1 MIATDG
7 VAVGEVV
14 VRGATVFA
22 EYWRNPTATADSR
35 LAASDGGAAWF
46 RTGDLAVVNDRGFV
60 NVISRVKDMI
70 VSGGE
75 NIYATEVENAI
86 SAHEAVTMVAVVGVP
101 DGECSNGRL
110 GLRLTVDRC
119 CEQRCWASGSRPS

>member
-1 MIATDG
+1 MVRGDRMVATDG

-35 LAASDGGAAWF
+35 LPASDGGAAWF

-86 SAHEAVTMVAVVGVP
+86 SAHDTVTMVAVVGVP

-110 GLRLTVDRC
+110 GL
-119 CEQRCWASGSRPS
+119 